1 MGRKVPGSP
10 NWQGRNARFGDV
22 RRLTQTAAHARAET
36 VARAAYGQLIAMFAA
51 RSSDII
57 AAEDALSDALVA
69 VLRA

>member
-1 MGRKVPGSP
+1 M
-10 NWQGRNARFGDV
+10 
-22 RRLTQTAAHARAET
+22 TQTAAHARAED